1 MRNSDQID
9 QNCLNFGKP
18 NKSQAFCMFIEGRT
32 FSMSETAIQQIE
44 YFDDC
49 QGTDSHTIDE
59 F

>member
-1 MRNSDQID
+1 MD

-49 QGTDSHTIDE
+49 QGTDSYTIDE